1 MAKNNNKKAQA
12 KVSKKGKVN
21 WGVLRDAAHKEV
33 MDVIVQWKASRDQ
46 MAIDM
51 ASKKAEIDALR
62 KEERYKGHLIDGQW
76 ILDNPGEKHN
86 ANAVDAQAEYNEKEN
101 AILIR
106 YKELTKEHRSDITGL
121 YKTIGLD
128 KHLFET
134 YKAYIEVDSGEEER
148 SAYLK
153 EMEAFLKLGLKV
165 PFGEQGLKYASYEL
179 VKGIGKRF
187 NGIGAAYR
195 KDRDAEAFK
204 KSAFQD
210 AVVANLRSIL
220 QDKGIIAINPIEA
233 DKESK
238 IGSKKVKNKKAEPET
253 VADIK
258 ELADLTVENKE
269 KEIETPK
276 VKPATKIKNELPKA
290 DAKIKTRN
298 RGVAKKT
305 VKAKSNKKPET
316 KNKATKKE
324 VAVA

>member
-238 IGSKKVKNKKAEPET
+238 VGSKKLKNKKKDPET
-253 VADIK
+253 VGDIK

-269 KEIETPK
+269 KEIPN
-276 VKPATKIKNELPKA
+276 VKPAVTIKEELPKA
-290 DAKIKTRN
+290 DAKIKNRN
-298 RGVAKKT
+298 RGVKAAKSAKPAKKT
-305 VKAKSNKKPET
+305 AK
-316 KNKATKKE
+316 KNSKKE
-324 VAVA
+324 SVVA